1 MLKRSP
7 SLTDQVR
14 SNIKGRIL
22 ANEFDDDRIPSE
34 TVLADELGVSRTTIR
49 DALGRLEI
57 EGVIYR
63 KQGAGT
69 FVNRPGL
76 RIRSPLEEIWSYETL
91 LEAHGYTPSIKIL
104 SVETITAGEKTA
116 AELDLED
123 GEQLLVVE
131 KLFLEDREPVI
142 LARNLIPE
150 KFLTMEYQEKDLKAP
165 VFDFLEK
172 FGGQHLSYYLS
183 EFVPVMAGE
192 ILIDRLRLSGP
203 AALLTLEEVGYNEL
217 NEPILKAC
225 SYFRDELLRLR
236 LIRRK
241 I

>member
-7 SLTDQVR
+7 SLTDQAR
-14 SNIKGRIL
+14 TNIKSRIL

-76 RIRSPLEEIWSYETL
+76 RIRSPLEEIWSYEAL
-91 LEAHGYTPSIKIL
+91 LEAHGYKPSIKIL
-104 SVETITAGEKTA
+104 SVKTITAGEKAA

-131 KLFLEDREPVI
+131 KLFLEDQEPVI

-150 KFLTMEYQEKDLKAP
+150 KFLTMEYQEQDLRAP
-165 VFDFLEK
+165 VFEFLEN

-183 EFVPVMAGE
+183 ELVPVTADEM
-192 ILIDRLRLSGP
+192 LVDRLRLSGP

-236 LIRRK
+236 LLRRK

>member
-1 MLKRSP
+1 MIKRSP

-14 SNIKGRIL
+14 NNVKSRIL
-22 ANEFDDDRIPSE
+22 ANEFEDDRIPSE
-34 TVLADELGVSRTTIR
+34 TDLADELGVSRTTIR

-76 RIRSPLEEIWSYETL
+76 RIKSPLEEIWSYEAL
-91 LEAHGYTPSIKIL
+91 LEAHGYTPSIKVL
-104 SVETITAGEKTA
+104 SQEIITASGGLA
-116 AELDLED
+116 AELELETGD
-123 GEQLLVVE
+123 QLLEVE

-142 LARNLIPE
+142 LARNLIPLR
-150 KFLTMEYQEKDLKAP
+150 FLETSYQEQDLKAP
-165 VFDFLEK
+165 IFDFLAL

-183 EFVPVMAGE
+183 ELAPVMADE
-192 ILIDRLRLSGP
+192 SLRKRLRLSGA
-203 AALLTLEEVGYNEL
+203 AALVSMEEVGYNEL
-217 NEPILKAC
+217 NEPILKAY
-225 SYFRDELLRLR
+225 SYFRDDLLRLR

-241 I
+241 L

>member
-14 SNIKGRIL
+14 TNLKSRIL

-34 TVLADELGVSRTTIR
+34 TSLADELGVSRTTIR

-76 RIRSPLEEIWSYETL
+76 RIRSPLEEIWSYEAL

-104 SVETITAGEKTA
+104 SVETITAGEKAA
-116 AELDLED
+116 AELDLEG

-142 LARNLIPE
+142 LAQNHIPV
-150 KFLTMEYQEKDLKAP
+150 KFLTMKYQEQDLRAP
-165 VFDFLEK
+165 VFEFLENY
-172 FGGQHLSYYLS
+172 GGQHLSYYLS
-183 EFVPVMAGE
+183 ELVPVMADKM
-192 ILIDRLRLSGP
+192 LIDRLRLPGP
-203 AALLTLEEVGYNEL
+203 AALLNLEEVGYNDL
-217 NEPILKAC
+217 NEPILKAY
-225 SYFRDELLRLR
+225 SYFRDDLLRLR

>member
-1 MLKRSP
+1 MIKRSP

-14 SNIKGRIL
+14 TNLKSRIL

-34 TVLADELGVSRTTIR
+34 TSLADELGVSRTTIR

-76 RIRSPLEEIWSYETL
+76 RIRSPLEEIWSYEAL

-104 SVETITAGEKTA
+104 SVETITAGEKAA
-116 AELDLED
+116 AELDLEG

-142 LARNLIPE
+142 LARNHIPV
-150 KFLTMEYQEKDLKAP
+150 KFLTMKYQEQDLRAP
-165 VFDFLEK
+165 VFEFLENY
-172 FGGQHLSYYLS
+172 GGQHLSYYLS
-183 EFVPVMAGE
+183 ELVPVMADKM
-192 ILIDRLRLSGP
+192 LIDRLRLPGP
-203 AALLTLEEVGYNEL
+203 AALLNLEEVGYNDL
-217 NEPILKAC
+217 NEPILKAY
-225 SYFRDELLRLR
+225 SYFRDDLLRLR
-236 LIRRK
+236 LIRRQ